1 MDATKKEP
9 REFEEDTKKEPSDFE
24 RSLGVLLE
32 GHSGG
37 CILDA
42 ILGRIPKEDLCQAM
56 LRVFE
61 RQNTV
66 MSPTFPG
73 DAIVCAVGLGSTLV
87 HGLSSANINV
97 QPFEEFHLDRL
108 IISSS
113 VAEFF
118 LVTDLKVG
126 KKSQFDMS
134 TAIPGTAFTEDV
146 FAIKLRGDLAQ
157 QREFITVSVTNQ
169 TANAQNF
176 QGVLIGHIDREPPSG
191 KANVLEEAA

>member
-1 MDATKKEP
+1 MDEPEETAKKFNQEL
-9 REFEEDTKKEPSDFE
+9 DT
-24 RSLGVLLE
+24 LLE
-32 GHSGG
+32 GHSSG

-61 RQNTV
+61 SQNTV

-73 DAIVCAVGLGSTLV
+73 DAIMCAVGLGSTLV
-87 HGLSSANINV
+87 YGASSVHINV

-108 IISSS
+108 VISSS

-118 LVTDLKVG
+118 LVTDIKVG

-146 FAIKLRGDLAQ
+146 FAIKLRGDLARR
-157 QREFITVSVTNQ
+157 REFITVSVTNQ
-169 TANAQNF
+169 AANARIF
-176 QGVLIGHIDREPPSG
+176 QGVLIGHIDRVPPSG